1 MATTMKRKRIAALMA
16 GVDREYQHALT
27 TGMARA
33 TRAANADLCVFNC
46 QGQPDGFVRDDRG
59 ERAIFDLAR
68 LADFDGAVVL
78 LATIP
83 TKVCRDQIRKLLD
96 DYPEIPVVTIDVH
109 YRDSVQVAFDDVTS
123 VRELME
129 HLLDV
134 HGAKSFALVTGP
146 LESRVARDRYN
157 CWLDVLKERGIDV
170 PQEAIYDGRWVREGG
185 LRAADQ
191 FMKELDKL
199 PDAIVCGND
208 DMAFGVID
216 QLRKAGY
223 HVPEDVIVTGFD
235 ARSEAVGR
243 GLTTIRRPVRK
254 AGELA
259 IRTLLDW
266 IENGR
271 PEVDELTLPTQIVYG
286 DSCRCPS
293 DLARA
298 QGCVQLLSSQQRLM
312 EKCLRQTTDFVTA
325 LATVSTLREVANE
338 LNAFTRAWDPKEMHV
353 CVNPDFMH
361 LETERYPEYY
371 PDEMML
377 LSGWSHGQET
387 PVMRFPTAQLLPAFQ
402 KEREEPM
409 ALVFSP
415 LSYMGSNLGY
425 MVYDVEHVVSGVLP
439 SLLLLMATSLTN
451 ISMRATMQSYANVM
465 ERMSVHDA
473 LTGLY
478 NRRGM
483 QKLMPPVF
491 ERAKKE
497 GIPFAVLVCDM
508 DDLKSVNDNFGHLS
522 GDQAICRL
530 GRAIRVLEKAGM
542 TCVHISGDEFL
553 VLGIPL
559 HGEDADTLLER
570 IRQSVAE
577 LNRDEPWLC
586 DISVSMGACV
596 AVPGA
601 EERLEDMILRA
612 DNSMYAEKHLHHRR
626 IGQRPKPD
634 AYTV

>member
-1 MATTMKRKRIAALMA
+1 MKKRKRIAALMA

-27 TGMARA
+27 NGMARA
-33 TRAANADLCVFNC
+33 ARAADADLCVFNC

-68 LADFDGAVVL
+68 PADFDGAVVL

-96 DYPEIPVVTIDVH
+96 DYPEIPLVTIDVRH
-109 YRDSVQVAFDDVTS
+109 GNSVQLAFDDVSS

-146 LESRVARDRYN
+146 QESRVARARYE
-157 CWLDVLKERGIDV
+157 CCREVLAERGISV
-170 PQEAIYDGRWVREGG
+170 PDKAIYDGRWVREGG
-185 LRAADQ
+185 LHAVEHFQ
-191 FMKELDKL
+191 SHLEKM

-208 DMAFGVID
+208 DIAFGVIEG
-216 QLRKAGY
+216 LCKAGY
-223 HVPEDVIVTGFD
+223 RIPEDVIVTGFD

-259 IRTLLDW
+259 IQTLLQW
-266 IENGR
+266 IEEGR
-271 PEVDELTLPTQIVYG
+271 PQVEEVTLPTQIIYG
-286 DSCRCPS
+286 NSCGCPH
-293 DLARA
+293 DVARS
-298 QGCVQLLSSQQRLM
+298 QGCVQLLSEEQRLT

-325 LATVSTLREVANE
+325 LATVSTLRGVSDE
-338 LNAFTRAWDPKEMHV
+338 LTAFSRAWNPREMHV

-361 LETERYPEYY
+361 METERFPEYY
-371 PDEMML
+371 PEEMML
-377 LSGWSHGQET
+377 LSGWSHGVEM
-387 PVMRFPTAQLLPAFQ
+387 PVMRFPSKNLLPTLME
-402 KEREEPM
+402 EREEPV

-425 MVYDVEHVVSGVLP
+425 MAYDVEHVVSAVLP
-439 SLLLLMATSLTN
+439 SLLLLMATSLTS
-451 ISMRATMQSYANVM
+451 ISLRATVQSYANVM

-483 QKLMPPVF
+483 QQLLPPVF
-491 ERAKKE
+491 DRAKADGKQ
-497 GIPFAVLVCDM
+497 FAVVVCDM
-508 DDLKSVNDNFGHLS
+508 DDLKSINDNFGHLS

-530 GRAIRVLEKAGM
+530 GRAIRVLEKHGL

-553 VLGIPL
+553 ALGVPM
-559 HGEDADTLLER
+559 HGEDEETLLASLR
-570 IRQSVAE
+570 SSIAE
-577 LNRDEPWLC
+577 LNHGEPWLC
-586 DISVSMGACV
+586 DISVSIGTHM
-596 AVPGA
+596 AVPQGND
-601 EERLEDMILRA
+601 RMEDMILKA
-612 DNSMYAEKHLHHRR
+612 DNSMYAEKHAHHRR
-626 IGQRPKPD
+626 IGQRPKPN
-634 AYTV
+634 AYTE